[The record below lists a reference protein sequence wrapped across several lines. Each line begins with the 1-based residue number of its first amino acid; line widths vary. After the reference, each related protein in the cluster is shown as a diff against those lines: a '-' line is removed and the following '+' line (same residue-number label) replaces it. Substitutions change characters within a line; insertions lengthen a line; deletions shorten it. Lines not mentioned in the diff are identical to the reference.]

1 MVSLRNIAVTALLF
15 WGTADAAFYG
25 KNSPVVSL
33 DKNNFK
39 EEILDSRNAAVSDS
53 SSSTPPLVTLP
64 RELKL
69 ITPPQ

>member
-33 DKNNFK
+33 DKKNFK
-39 EEILDSRNAAVSDS
+39 EEILDSRNAAVR
-53 SSSTPPLVTLP
+53 STFYLPLYLSP
-64 RELKL
+64 S
-69 ITPPQ
+69 